1 LNERKKKQL
10 LIGNHPTEEAV
21 FAERHFLQLS
31 GKRDAAEVSKG
42 TTNYTHGAQHSYVT

>member
-1 LNERKKKQL
+1 MILKRIKL

-31 GKRDAAEVSKG
+31 GKGHAAELL
-42 TTNYTHGAQHSYVT
+42 